1 MTYFSCVLL
10 LLSYLFCS
18 HIYITL
24 ILNHSSNDC
33 MSIGFILNLSLPRLY
48 SSLQCL
54 ICELPLVWRPQPF
67 WGKGMRD
74 SRNPTQTPADN
85 PYPLSLFWVN
95 SQARSLHQSSEMRW
109 GAWGGRFLPRE
120 PLFPWGFK
128 GGKAAGALT
137 EEDPFSASSAI
148 TVVSVL
154 LVFGSVIFFS
164 PDCTL
169 WEVKEWL
176 SEGMRGEAKR
186 RLKDAQWPLHHLPH
200 SQVKASGIPWSGSGW
215 GGFLLCRQ
223 LLLVFFLL
231 SSLVPPSL
239 ILKECLG
246 TQASLIL

>member
-95 SQARSLHQSSEMRW
+95 SQARSLHQSSETRW
-109 GAWGGRFLPRE
+109 GAWGGGFLPRE

-176 SEGMRGEAKR
+176 KT
-186 RLKDAQWPLHHLPH
+186 
-200 SQVKASGIPWSGSGW
+200 W
-215 GGFLLCRQ
+215 GGKQR
-223 LLLVFFLL
+223 
-231 SSLVPPSL
+231 
-239 ILKECLG
+239 G
-246 TQASLIL
+246 TWKMHNGPFTTCHTPRSRPQASPGVDQVGVVFCYAGNSCWSSFYSHLWFLQVWFWRSA